1 MKKTAA
7 LLVASVAV
15 ATLGAPS
22 AFAGPK
28 KTVTEKWTATAM
40 FPDPSNQTGQ
50 GYGTCAQN
58 VPGSFDSHPFKIPAA
73 GSLHVDLT
81 NFHGDWDLL
90 ILDSDKSEIGGSGND
105 PETAESTDVTFRKAQ
120 TVTIVACNF
129 AGTPTADVAAVFT
142 FKK

>member
-7 LLVASVAV
+7 LLIATAAV
-15 ATLGAPS
+15 ATLGVPS
-22 AFAGPK
+22 AIAGPK
-28 KTVTEKWTATAM
+28 TISEKYTATAM
-40 FPDPSNQTGQ
+40 FPDPTNQTGQ

-58 VPGSFDSHPFKIPAA
+58 VPGSFDAHQFKIPAA
-73 GSLHVDLT
+73 GSLHVDVS

-90 ILDSDKSEIGGSGND
+90 IMDSDKSEIGGSGND